1 MDIEE
6 KLRSILKEFD
16 DSIDAD
22 ALSRE
27 SSLKG
32 DLDMS
37 SVSLLYMAVALEDEF
52 GIDFSSFDL
61 SKFETIGDVIDAIE
75 AARNA

>member
-1 MDIEE
+1 MDIEQ
-6 KLRSILKEFD
+6 KLRDILKGFD
-16 DSIDAD
+16 DSIDVD
-22 ALSRE
+22 SLSRE

-52 GIDFSSFDL
+52 GIDFSNVDL
-61 SKFETIGDVIDAIE
+61 SKFQTIGDVIDAIE
-75 AARNA
+75 ANS

>member
-1 MDIEE
+1 MDIEQR
-6 KLRSILKEFD
+6 LREILKEFD
-16 DSIDAD
+16 DSIDVE
-22 ALSRE
+22 ALTRE

-52 GIDFSSFDL
+52 GIDFSNVDL
-61 SKFETIGDVIDAIE
+61 SKFETIGDVIDTIE
-75 AARNA
+75 ASLQ